1 MKDYKEK
8 LTAYYNKF
16 SEEKRLTRRH
26 GLVEYLTAQNYIH
39 KYLKAGSRILDVGA
53 GTGRYAIALKEEGYD
68 VTAVELTRP
77 NIAIMKQK
85 DPNLRVVE
93 ADGRSMPMLMDKQ
106 YDLIILFGP
115 LYHLQGQQDK
125 IAALNEAIRVLK
137 DDGVILISYI
147 MNEYAVI
154 YHGFIENKFKECQ
167 DLFEDDYK
175 IKEGGNDLYSYMRL
189 EEIDELNEICHLER
203 LEIIAADGPADYLRP
218 ILNRMDEETFKGFI
232 DYHLKTCRRPE
243 LLGASSH
250 VIDIVKK
257 S

>member
-85 DPNLRVVE
+85 DQNLRVV
-93 ADGRSMPMLMDKQ
+93 
-106 YDLIILFGP
+106 
-115 LYHLQGQQDK
+115 
-125 IAALNEAIRVLK
+125 
-137 DDGVILISYI
+137 
-147 MNEYAVI
+147 
-154 YHGFIENKFKECQ
+154 
-167 DLFEDDYK
+167 
-175 IKEGGNDLYSYMRL
+175 
-189 EEIDELNEICHLER
+189 
-203 LEIIAADGPADYLRP
+203 
-218 ILNRMDEETFKGFI
+218 
-232 DYHLKTCRRPE
+232 
-243 LLGASSH
+243 
-250 VIDIVKK
+250 
-257 S
+257 